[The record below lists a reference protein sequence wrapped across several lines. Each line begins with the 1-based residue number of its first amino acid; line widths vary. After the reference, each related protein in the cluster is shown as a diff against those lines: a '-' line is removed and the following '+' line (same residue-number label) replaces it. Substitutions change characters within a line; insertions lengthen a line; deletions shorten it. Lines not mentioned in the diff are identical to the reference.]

1 MASHGTAFIGPSP
14 AQSFHDCIYPSSLM
28 MSALLRRPYGVK
40 GNRWRRTNRRNQ
52 SIPSN
57 PWESGP
63 LGSKNFWQPKF
74 LHLGRFAE
82 TRVLCRRVSS
92 QHPLGTLNSLLKS
105 WEIKEMPTLNTIQKM
120 IYQVHPSTEFLASI
134 YHQNSWQPPRFDS
147 SHHIMWPALCF
158 RETCESLSCCKFLFG
173 FSASFANVKA
183 SNLWKQ
189 HKYHKSSSTEV
200 PVVQSNS
207 YLLLCLTLL
216 CWLARGGRCA
226 RCAVA
231 GSLLHFSLGPWSAI
245 TGGHTEALQL
255 IEVAALWNPFPRG
268 SIHHHPWQKGWKM
281 LAMLTHSV
289 KTEGRTIRIPG
300 LVLHC
305 LGERH
310 QPKVQG
316 ICC

>member
-1 MASHGTAFIGPSP
+1 MWTAREDADVCVGISQEHSQCPVWHSWHLMALHLP

-28 MSALLRRPYGVK
+28 MSALLWRPYGVK
-40 GNRWRRTNRRNQ
+40 GNRWWRTNRRNQ

-105 WEIKEMPTLNTIQKM
+105 SEIKEMPTLNTIQKM

-134 YHQNSWQPPRFDS
+134 YRQNSWQPPRFDS
-147 SHHIMWPALCF
+147 NYQNMWLALCF

-200 PVVQSNS
+200 PVGTIQFLPSP
-207 YLLLCLTLL
+207 LLDT
-216 CWLARGGRCA
+216 
-226 RCAVA
+226 
-231 GSLLHFSLGPWSAI
+231 SLLVGSRWPVCRVCSSRFAA
-245 TGGHTEALQL
+245 ALQPW
-255 IEVAALWNPFPRG
+255 ALVSYHWPSHG
-268 SIHHHPWQKGWKM
+268 SACSSLRLQPCGI
-281 LAMLTHSV
+281 LT
-289 KTEGRTIRIPG
+289 
-300 LVLHC
+300 
-305 LGERH
+305 
-310 QPKVQG
+310 Q
-316 ICC
+316 

>member
-1 MASHGTAFIGPSP
+1 MVQWAEQEPMCLHVDSTWGCRCFVLEYPRNTSQCPVWHAWHLMALHSP

-28 MSALLRRPYGVK
+28 MSALLWRPYGVK

-52 SIPSN
+52 SIPGN

-82 TRVLCRRVSS
+82 KRVLWRGEAS
-92 QHPLGTLNSLLKS
+92 QHPLSLNSLLKS
-105 WEIKEMPTLNTIQKM
+105 SEIKEMPTLNTIQKM

-147 SHHIMWPALCF
+147 NYQNMWLALCF
-158 RETCESLSCCKFLFG
+158 RETWNLWEFKLLQVPFG
-173 FSASFANVKA
+173 SSASFANVKA

-189 HKYHKSSSTEV
+189 HKSSSTEV

-226 RCAVA
+226 GCAVA

-245 TGGHTEALQL
+245 TGHHREACSSLRLQ
-255 IEVAALWNPFPRG
+255 P
-268 SIHHHPWQKGWKM
+268 
-281 LAMLTHSV
+281 
-289 KTEGRTIRIPG
+289 
-300 LVLHC
+300 C
-305 LGERH
+305 
-310 QPKVQG
+310 G
-316 ICC
+316 ILFQ